1 MDKKNG
7 PKVGPD
13 SDQEEDEEGEEEQAG
28 SGNVLEDVRMS
39 NFAFA

>member
-1 MDKKNG
+1 MEKKNG

-13 SDQEEDEEGEEEQAG
+13 SDEEEDNEEEEKPG